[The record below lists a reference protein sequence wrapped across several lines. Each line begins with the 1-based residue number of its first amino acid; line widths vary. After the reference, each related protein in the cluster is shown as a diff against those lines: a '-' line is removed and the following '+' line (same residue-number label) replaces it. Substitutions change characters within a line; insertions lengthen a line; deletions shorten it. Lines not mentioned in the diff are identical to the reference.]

1 MKIKNFLI
9 YLYVY
14 MILISTFICLLILS
28 AALPHTRKFDSL
40 MRRSARILAK
50 GGDYPE
56 TSGVTLDNCSDSLIL
71 NIAYSFDSKQPIR
84 SAIEAVFYAE
94 KGKEFTHTLN
104 NMVNSKRNSLVKGS
118 YARYWFGHS
127 AVIKILHYVWHLDK
141 IYVLYGSLILF
152 LLFISVVHAYKTAGF
167 PGLFA
172 LYIVLSLCNFQ
183 VFFMSLQFTPV
194 IFIGLGG
201 LIWVCRQRDISRRN
215 VTFYI
220 LGMLTA
226 FLDLLTAPILA
237 FGIPALFICGK
248 DFLQAE
254 SANGRNWKNWFRIWF
269 GYPAAWLAGYVMS
282 WGTKILLG
290 ICLSGNVQQ
299 VFHQI
304 FLRISTSGK
313 SIEFTRWQSIVKN
326 FQFLYDNSQL
336 ILLLTGIIIVPF
348 LMVKIYQWKKHKLVF
363 NSRLFLGYLM
373 LAAMPIAV
381 IFLMANHTYIHD
393 WMTYRG
399 LALTCAALFMSL
411 TAFQPEKRWIHEE
424 NRCSAAML

>member
-1 MKIKNFLI
+1 MKIKNSLV

-14 MILISTFICLLILS
+14 MILISAFVCLLTLS
-28 AALPHTRKFDSL
+28 AALPHSRKFDSL
-40 MRRSARILAK
+40 MRRSARILAR

-71 NIAYSFDSKQPIR
+71 IIAYSFDHKQPIR
-84 SAIEAVFYAE
+84 SAIEAVCYAE
-94 KGKEFTHTLN
+94 NGKELTHTLN
-104 NMVNSKRNSLVKGS
+104 NMTSNKRTSLVKGS

-152 LLFISVVHAYKTAGF
+152 LLFVSVVHAYETAGF
-167 PGLFA
+167 PGFFA
-172 LYIVLSLCNFQ
+172 LYIVLALCNFQ

-201 LIWVCRQRDISRRN
+201 MIWVCRQQDSDRRN
-215 VTFYI
+215 ITFYV

-226 FLDLLTAPILA
+226 FFDLLSAPVLA

-254 SANGRNWKNWFRIWF
+254 SANGRIWKNWFRIWC
-269 GYPAAWLAGYVMS
+269 GYPAAWLAGYIMS

-290 ICLSGNVQQ
+290 ICFAGEAQQ

-304 FLRISTSGK
+304 FLRLGTSAR
-313 SIEFTRWQSIVKN
+313 SMEITRWQAIVKN

-336 ILLLTGIIIVPF
+336 ILLLTGIILVLF

-363 NSRLFLGYLM
+363 NSRLFLGYLI
-373 LAAMPIAV
+373 LAVMPIAV
-381 IFLMANHTYIHD
+381 IFLMANHTYIHG

-399 LALTCAALFMSL
+399 LTLTCAALFMSL
-411 TAFQPEKRWIHEE
+411 TAFQQKKEDMP
-424 NRCSAAML
+424 

>member
-1 MKIKNFLI
+1 MNHFMKLAV
-9 YLYVY
+9 YCGVTYV
-14 MILISTFICLLILS
+14 ILISAFLALNIFS

-40 MRRSARILAK
+40 MRRSARIMAK

-71 NIAYSFDSKQPIR
+71 NIAYSFDPKQPIR
-84 SAIEAVFYAE
+84 SAIEADYYAE
-94 KGKEFTHTLN
+94 KGKEFTHNLN
-104 NMVNSKRNSLVKGS
+104 NLVNSKRDSLVKGS

-127 AVIKILHYVWHLDK
+127 AVIKILHYVLHIDK

-152 LLFISVVHAYKTAGF
+152 LLFIAVVHAYKTAGF
-167 PGLFA
+167 SGFFA

-201 LIWVCRQRDISRRN
+201 MIWVCRQQDIGRRD
-215 VTFYI
+215 VTFYV

-254 SANGRNWKNWFRIWF
+254 SANGRNWKNWFRIWC

-290 ICLSGNVQQ
+290 ICFAGNAQQ

-304 FLRISTSGK
+304 FLRIGTSER
-313 SIEFTRWQSIVKN
+313 SMAFTRWQAIVKN
-326 FQFLYDNSQL
+326 FQFLFQNSQL
-336 ILLLTGIIIVPF
+336 ILLLTGIILVLL
-348 LMVKIYQWKKHKLVF
+348 LMVKIYQWRKHKLVF

-373 LAAMPIAV
+373 LAVMPIAV
-381 IFLMANHTYIHD
+381 VFLMANHTYIHG

-411 TAFQPEKRWIHEE
+411 TAFQPEKEVDP
-424 NRCSAAML
+424 